1 MLAKV
6 RQWNALKPTNQTL
19 LHSVFNAALSES
31 VLTDLY
37 MPFKLPTSDGTPDEY
52 TYEHIGYTTDQMAE
66 YYDVLYGANYLVV
79 DLELGDTVPYLA
91 SLRELTRRIQAIYN
105 INKPKYM
112 RMAELYGLEW
122 NPLWNV
128 DGTEKYTY
136 LENSGVNDI
145 NNTKVLGQHT
155 DNVQFDKGEQ
165 TDSGSNSNV
174 KTGAEAKT
182 GGKSE
187 THEDT
192 NSATSFDSVE
202 FNNTDH
208 NIGSVN
214 VTSESETT
222 NFNNIT
228 DTGSNSDTYG
238 ARQDKTA
245 TTYGS
250 QTNTDNTTITHHNAK
265 NGEADYSGGVDGFGN
280 TVVGGDKYHHE
291 IKERTGNIGV
301 TKTTELLMDA
311 LEWYKNNILME
322 FFKDL
327 NEQILVGIYNLDWRC

>member
-6 RQWNALKPTNQTL
+6 RQWNTLKPTDQTL

-52 TYEHIGYTTDQMAE
+52 TYEHIGYTADQMAE

-79 DLELGDTVPYLA
+79 DLELGDTAPYLA
-91 SLRELTRRIQAIYN
+91 SLRELTRRVQAIYN
-105 INKPKYM
+105 INKSKYM

-145 NNTKVLGQHT
+145 NNTKVLGQHI
-155 DNVQFDKGEQ
+155 DNIQFDKGEQ

-192 NSATSFDSVE
+192 NSVTSFDSDE
-202 FNNTDH
+202 FANTDH
-208 NIGSVN
+208 NVGSVN
-214 VTSESETT
+214 VTNESETT

-228 DTGSNSDTYG
+228 DTGSNSETYG
-238 ARQDKTA
+238 SRKDKTA

-250 QTNTDNTTITHHNAK
+250 QTNTDNTIITHHNAK
-265 NGEADYSGGVDGFGN
+265 NGEADYNGGVDGFGN

-291 IKERTGNIGV
+291 IKERKGNIGV

-327 NEQILVGIYNLDWRC
+327 NEQVLVGIYNLDWRC

>member
-6 RQWNALKPTNQTL
+6 RQWNTLKPTDQTL

-52 TYEHIGYTTDQMAE
+52 TYEHIGYTADQMAE

-79 DLELGDTVPYLA
+79 DLELGDTAPYLA
-91 SLRELTRRIQAIYN
+91 SLRELTRRVQAIYN
-105 INKPKYM
+105 INKSKYM

-145 NNTKVLGQHT
+145 NNTKVLGQHI

-192 NSATSFDSVE
+192 NSVTSFDSDE
-202 FNNTDH
+202 FANTDH
-208 NIGSVN
+208 NVGSVN
-214 VTSESETT
+214 VTNESETT

-228 DTGSNSDTYG
+228 DTGSNSETYG
-238 ARQDKTA
+238 SRKDKTA

-250 QTNTDNTTITHHNAK
+250 QTNTDNTIITHHNAK
-265 NGEADYSGGVDGFGN
+265 NGEADYNGGVDGFGN

-291 IKERTGNIGV
+291 IKERKGNIGV

-327 NEQILVGIYNLDWRC
+327 NEQVLVGVYNLDWRC

>member
-1 MLAKV
+1 
-6 RQWNALKPTNQTL
+6 
-19 LHSVFNAALSES
+19 
-31 VLTDLY
+31 
-37 MPFKLPTSDGTPDEY
+37 MPFKLPTDSGTPDEY
-52 TYEHIGYTTDQMAE
+52 TYEHIGYTADQMAE

-79 DLELGDTVPYLA
+79 DLELGDTAPYLA
-91 SLRELTRRIQAIYN
+91 SLRELTRRVQAIYN
-105 INKPKYM
+105 INKSKYM

-145 NNTKVLGQHT
+145 NNTKVLGQHI
-155 DNVQFDKGEQ
+155 DNIQFDKGEQ

-192 NSATSFDSVE
+192 NSETSFDSDE
-202 FNNTDH
+202 FANTDH
-208 NIGSVN
+208 NIGSVT
-214 VTSESETT
+214 VTNESETT

-228 DTGSNSDTYG
+228 DTGSNSETYG
-238 ARQDKTA
+238 SRKDKTA

-250 QTNTDNTTITHHNAK
+250 QTNTDNTIITHHNAK
-265 NGEADYSGGVDGFGN
+265 NGEADYNGGVDGFGN

-291 IKERTGNIGV
+291 IKERKGNIGV

-327 NEQILVGIYNLDWRC
+327 NEQVLVGIYNLDWRC

>member
-6 RQWNALKPTNQTL
+6 RQWNTLKPTDQTL

-52 TYEHIGYTTDQMAE
+52 TYEHIGYTADQMAE

-79 DLELGDTVPYLA
+79 DLELGDTAPYLA
-91 SLRELTRRIQAIYN
+91 SLRELTRRVQAIYN
-105 INKPKYM
+105 INKSKYM

-145 NNTKVLGQHT
+145 NNTKVLGQHI
-155 DNVQFDKGEQ
+155 DNIQFDKGEQ

-192 NSATSFDSVE
+192 NSVTSFDSDE
-202 FNNTDH
+202 FANTDH
-208 NIGSVN
+208 NIGSVT
-214 VTSESETT
+214 VTNESETT

-228 DTGSNSDTYG
+228 DTGSNSETYG
-238 ARQDKTA
+238 SRKDKTA

-265 NGEADYSGGVDGFGN
+265 NGEADYNGGVDGFGN

-291 IKERTGNIGV
+291 IKERKGNIGV

-327 NEQILVGIYNLDWRC
+327 NEQVLVGIYNLDWRC